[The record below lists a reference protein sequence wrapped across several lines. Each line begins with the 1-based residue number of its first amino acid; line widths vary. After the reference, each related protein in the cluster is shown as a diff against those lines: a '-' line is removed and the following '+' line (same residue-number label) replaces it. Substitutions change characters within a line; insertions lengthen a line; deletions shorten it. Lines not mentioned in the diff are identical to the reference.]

1 MQGDAMQGDAAVR
14 RMEQAI
20 EERGETTLERFRRGW
35 ARLQEVDGE
44 VGVRVVSGLE
54 GLAPDLA
61 RYVIEFGFGD
71 VYARP
76 GLDLRSRE
84 LGTVAMLAAMASARP
99 QLEVHLHGAL
109 NVGCTRA
116 ELIELLMQV
125 ALYAG
130 FPAALNAVEAA
141 RKVFAERDAARR

>member
-1 MQGDAMQGDAAVR
+1 MRADGTVEK
-14 RMEQAI
+14 MEQEI

-44 VGVRVVSGLE
+44 AGARVVSGLE

-61 RYVIEFGFGD
+61 RYIIEFGFGD
-71 VYARP
+71 VYSRP
-76 GLDLRSRE
+76 GRDLRSRE
-84 LGTVAMLAAMASARP
+84 LATVAMLAALGTARP

-116 ELIELLMQV
+116 EIVEVLIQMG
-125 ALYAG
+125 LYAG

-141 RKVFAERDAARR
+141 RKVFAEREAGGG

>member
-1 MQGDAMQGDAAVR
+1 MTTTADAWVAQTERELEA
-14 RMEQAI
+14 
-20 EERGETTLERFRRGW
+20 RGETTLDRFRRGW
-35 ARLQEVDGE
+35 ARLREVDGE
-44 VGVRVVSGLE
+44 AGARVVEGLAD
-54 GLAPDLA
+54 LAPDLA

-84 LGTVAMLAAMASARP
+84 IGTVAMLAALGTARP

-109 NVGCTRA
+109 NVGCSRD
-116 ELIELLMQV
+116 ELVELLIQV

-130 FPAALNAVEAA
+130 FPAALNGIQAA
-141 RKVFAERDAARR
+141 RAVLAERRAAGR

>member
-1 MQGDAMQGDAAVR
+1 MRTDAAVR
-14 RMEQAI
+14 KMEQEL

-35 ARLQEVDGE
+35 ARLQEVDGDA
-44 VGVRVVSGLE
+44 GVRVVSGLE

-61 RYVIEFGFGD
+61 RYIIEFGFGD

-84 LGTVAMLAAMASARP
+84 MATVAMLAALGTARP

-109 NVGCTRA
+109 NVGCSRT
-116 ELIELLMQV
+116 ELLEILLQV

-130 FPAALNAVEAA
+130 FPAALNSVEAA
-141 RKVFAERDAARR
+141 RKVFAERDERSA